1 MPSNRVTVA
10 VMAGR
15 TLSSSSP
22 CRTARE
28 TNSGNS
34 TAESEV
40 WKNFSTMS
48 LPAPLTWMSNRFSCR
63 WKASSPSRAVPRYPS
78 LGSSSSSVWAKVRP
92 PRPYISFSSL
102 TFSK

>member
-1 MPSNRVTVA
+1 MPSNLVTVA

-15 TLSSSSP
+15 MLSSSIP
-22 CRTARE
+22 CRTTRE

-48 LPAPLTWMSNRFSCR
+48 LPAPFTWMSKRFSCR
-63 WKASSPSRAVPRYPS
+63 WKASSPSRGVPR
-78 LGSSSSSVWAKVRP
+78 
-92 PRPYISFSSL
+92 
-102 TFSK
+102 